1 MEIIFENEI
10 KSNIPYFK
18 ILGHIEIKISRSS
31 KTVVIR
37 ANYAD
42 ASIKTAEIQI
52 ISEYRD
58 LQLITEKASGKC
70 YEYL

>member
-1 MEIIFENEI
+1 M
-10 KSNIPYFK
+10 
-18 ILGHIEIKISRSS
+18 EIKISSSS

-52 ISEYRD
+52 ISGYRD
-58 LQLITEKASGKC
+58 LQLITEKASEKC

>member
-1 MEIIFENEI
+1 M
-10 KSNIPYFK
+10 
-18 ILGHIEIKISRSS
+18 GHIEIEISSSS

-58 LQLITEKASGKC
+58 LQLFTEKAPGKC